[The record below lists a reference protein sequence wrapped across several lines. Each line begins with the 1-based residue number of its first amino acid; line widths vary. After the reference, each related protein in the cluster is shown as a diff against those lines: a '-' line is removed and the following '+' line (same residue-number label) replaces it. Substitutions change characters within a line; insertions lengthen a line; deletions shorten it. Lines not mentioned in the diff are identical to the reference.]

1 MALLSA
7 VPYRLRSMLRMFL
20 LYQWC
25 QRGIKY
31 GRVFSF
37 KLLVPRVIYMHAF
50 RDSRLYTFG
59 YMWERKKQRATEL
72 DLRLRKLVGT
82 NATQLERS

>member
-50 RDSRLYTFG
+50 RDSRLYAFG
-59 YMWERKKQRATEL
+59 FVRKEEAKSNRA
-72 DLRLRKLVGT
+72 RSQIKKVGW